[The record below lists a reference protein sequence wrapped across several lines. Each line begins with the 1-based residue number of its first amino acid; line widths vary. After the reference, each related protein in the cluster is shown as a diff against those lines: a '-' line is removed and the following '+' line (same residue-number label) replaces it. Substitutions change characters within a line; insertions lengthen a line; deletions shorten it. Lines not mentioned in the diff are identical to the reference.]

1 MDELLASPRDF
12 PITVFA
18 DNSASEINFSHGAV
32 VIQPSMQSYHQ
43 AMTSLIGT
51 HTGSAD
57 SVLEMTSLRG
67 NSANSPYLVSQTSS
81 LALEGEGF
89 NASDYL
95 NQAAYVHLTD
105 PAILGPEYD
114 IPRNIFLQARPHHPE
129 ARRIWED
136 LYELYR
142 TERMDICGLDLEPMP
157 TDTP

>member
-1 MDELLASPRDF
+1 MDELLASPTDF
-12 PITVFA
+12 PITVYA
-18 DNSASEINFSHGAV
+18 ENTASKINFPPSAV
-32 VIQPSMQSYHQ
+32 VIQPSMQSYHK
-43 AMTSLIGT
+43 AMTFIIGT

-57 SVLEMTSLRG
+57 SILEMTSVRG
-67 NSANSPYLVSQTSS
+67 NSLDSPYLVSQTFS

-89 NASDYL
+89 NASNYL
-95 NQAAYVHLTD
+95 NQAAYVQLAD

-114 IPRNIFLQARPHHPE
+114 IPRNIFWQARPRQHE